1 MSDEDEGAARRPKRR
16 CAARQPAANEALYVG
31 YVEDNETPEMI
42 MKKFEALEQVGVWG
56 GGRRRGGHVWRCAV
70 RAMRRAGG
78 GAGASAPSPPRGD
91 AHASCARRGGR
102 QMGRTI
108 LQVMGAAPATTDA
121 NADPLTAP
129 ATDTTDAAGGLTDA
143 QLKAVFKATSSFRVD
158 AALFDSDAGTPDWL
172 SSDDGGGV
180 GDDDEPLT
188 GFWSD
193 GDEDEAEARA
203 HRARPRDRRR
213 AGAGP
218 KAPRPAAPRS
228 RVEAAAAQRMHMVTQ
243 GSGSQVRGREGGGEG
258 RARGARSAL
267 HTAGPMP
274 PSKPR
279 QALIRRRVRAVDRDA
294 LITLRIPRPLP
305 LSWGRVVRP
314 WAPPP
319 AAPVAAADDAS
330 DTSLPAPDAGLIAA
344 CDVVAACRARKGALA
359 RPFQC
364 VLVNAGWDARGALA
378 PHAGA
383 PALATLAK
391 LNLPALVPSGYAF
404 AWAAKEALAGVTAQM
419 EKWGFAYVENLT
431 WVVLAPSHGLVAA
444 PSDLVARSHITLM
457 IYRRGGA
464 DVELRH
470 QRSPDV
476 VFDCARRCA
485 APPGVLTPPV
495 VYDTIETML
504 PGATAGRA
512 LELWAG
518 EAQGARPGWTRLVQ
532 RAGAA

>member
-1 MSDEDEGAARRPKRR
+1 MSDGDDAAGGRRPKRR

-42 MKKFEALEQVGVWG
+42 MKKFEALEQVW
-56 GGRRRGGHVWRCAV
+56 W
-70 RAMRRAGG
+70 RAGG
-78 GAGASAPSPPRGD
+78 GGRGGGRARGLSDAARGA
-91 AHASCARRGGR
+91 ARRRRVPRRFTTRRKRIAHMPRRPTDGPPS
-102 QMGRTI
+102 
-108 LQVMGAAPATTDA
+108 LQVMGAAPATTCSAADA
-121 NADPLTAP
+121 AFAPAADAATAP
-129 ATDTTDAAGGLTDA
+129 PNGGGLTDA

-172 SSDDGGGV
+172 SSDDGGAG

-193 GDEDEAEARA
+193 GDEDDEARER
-203 HRARPRDRRR
+203 RARPRDRRR
-213 AGAGP
+213 AGGGAP

-243 GSGSQVRGREGGGEG
+243 GSGSQVGTGRGGE
-258 RARGARSAL
+258 ARGGAAPRA
-267 HTAGPMP
+267 TPRPRPTMKN
-274 PSKPR
+274 PS

-294 LITLRIPRPLP
+294 LFTLRIPRPLP

-314 WAPPP
+314 WAPP
-319 AAPVAAADDAS
+319 AATPVAAAPDAA
-330 DTSLPAPDAGLIAA
+330 DTAPPAPGAGLAIA
-344 CDVVAACRARKGALA
+344 CDVVAACRARKGALGA
-359 RPFQC
+359 PFQC
-364 VLVNAGWDARGALA
+364 VLINAGWDAGGAPP
-378 PHAGA
+378 PHAG
-383 PALATLAK
+383 PASLPTLAR

-419 EKWGFAYVENLT
+419 DAWGFSYVENLT

-444 PSDLVARSHITLM
+444 PSALVARSHATLM

-518 EAQGARPGWTRLVQ
+518 EGQGARPGWTRLVQ
-532 RAGAA
+532 RVEG